1 MLNSNAFALA
11 AFIVGVAAI
20 VLLTARYRWH
30 AFVTIYFIT
39 MVIGLAAGLKPE
51 NLVTTVVDGFG
62 KMLGYTTIVVAS
74 GIIIGEFL
82 DKTGAALTITQTI
95 LRLVGRART
104 SLATAISG
112 YILAIPV
119 MCSDTAFIILS
130 PVVRGLAAEAGL
142 SVSFL
147 SLALAVGVYTSFK
160 LIPPSPGPLAIL
172 TMFQADFAKTLAL
185 TFVMSLPVFAVGY
198 LWARRCSAGAA
209 RPSPVASAELPPNEQ
224 NEQYLP
230 GVAVS
235 FLPMAVP
242 VLLMVLKA
250 VADSI
255 LAEGTLA
262 RTVVGF
268 VGHPVVALPLGVG
281 LLMLLNRRVGMET
294 MSKWT
299 SDAIVRSASILL
311 IVGAGGAL
319 GAVLQQTGV
328 GGYLGT
334 LMTETGLPGLL
345 VPFLLA
351 MMLKITQGSSLVTM
365 FTTPAIVAPVLPSLG
380 ISPEIAVLSTCAGA
394 LAVVHVNDSFFWV
407 VTRFAGMDVSE
418 GYRSLTILTLLQ
430 GLLALATVWGLS
442 LVF

>member
-1 MLNSNAFALA
+1 MLDSSAFALVI
-11 AFIVGVAAI
+11 FIVGVVAI
-20 VLLTARYRWH
+20 VVLTARYRWH

-39 MVIGLAAGLKPE
+39 LMIGLAAGLKPE
-51 NLVTTVVDGFG
+51 NLVTTVVEGFG
-62 KMLGYTTIVVAS
+62 AMLGYTTIVATS

-147 SLALAVGVYTSFK
+147 SLALAVGAYTSFK

-172 TMFQADFAKTLAL
+172 TMFKADFAKTLAL

-198 LWARRCSAGAA
+198 LWARRCTAGSV
-209 RPSPVASAELPPNEQ
+209 RQSPDDSDELPLASQ
-224 NEQYLP
+224 NLP

-235 FLPMAVP
+235 FLPMVVP
-242 VLLMVLKA
+242 VLLVVLKA
-250 VADSI
+250 VADST
-255 LAEGTLA
+255 LAEGALA

-268 VGHPVVALPLGVG
+268 IGHPVVALPLGVG
-281 LLMLLNRRVGMET
+281 LLMLLNRRVGMEA

-328 GGYLGT
+328 GDYLGT

-430 GLLALATVWGLS
+430 GLLALATVWSLS